1 MEQKNPEEE
10 ILAQAKIDFDYWSN
24 GDTLGYGKS
33 AADDI
38 TFFNNTPA
46 TARIDGIQAYST
58 LLSSWEGLIP
68 PHKYKIVDPMIQV
81 YDNVGIYTLHYHAI
95 SEDGQVLVRARAT
108 LVYRNIDDSWKM
120 VHSHFSNF
128 EEA

>member
-1 MEQKNPEEE
+1 MNQSNHEEA

-46 TARIDGIQAYST
+46 TARIDGIQAFQN
-58 LLSSWEGLIP
+58 LLSSWQGLIP
-68 PHKYKIVDPMIQV
+68 QHKYKIIDPLIQV
-81 YDNVGIYTLHYHAI
+81 YDNVGIYTLHYHALLD
-95 SEDGQVLVRARAT
+95 DGQVLARARAT
-108 LVYRNIDDSWKM
+108 VLGPSGKLRRLRTTGGDAAHQV
-120 VHSHFSNF
+120 
-128 EEA
+128 